1 MAPQTPAVVMDNG
14 TGYSKLGFAGNDS
27 PSFVFPT
34 AIATKAGAGSAG
46 AGARPAVANKPSFL
60 ASGGGAGGHLSAKR
74 GTEDLDFFIGD
85 EALSAAS
92 GPGYGINYPIRH
104 GQIENWDQMER
115 FWSNSIFKYLRV
127 EPEDHYFLLTEP
139 VSPGALQCFLSWSP
153 LNPPE
158 NRENTAEI
166 MFESFNCAGLY
177 IAVQAVLA
185 LAASWTSS
193 KVTDRSLTG
202 TVIDSGDG
210 VTHVIPVAEGYVIGS
225 SIKSIPIAGRDITY
239 FVQSLLR
246 DRGEPD
252 SSLKTA
258 EKVKEEYCY
267 VSPDI
272 VKEFARYDREP
283 DRFLKHTVTAP
294 NGRSVSID
302 VGYERFLA
310 PEIFFNPE
318 IYSSDFLTPLPNV
331 VDGVIQSSPIDV
343 RRGLYKNIVLSGGS
357 TLYKDFGR
365 RLQRD
370 IRHLVD
376 ARLRASE
383 ARSGG
388 ARSGGLDVAVVTH
401 KRQRHGPWFGGS
413 LLGQTPEFRSYCH
426 TKAEYDEIGP
436 SIVRRFAL
444 LGGPGT

>member
-1 MAPQTPAVVMDNG
+1 MQ
-14 TGYSKLGFAGNDS
+14 
-27 PSFVFPT
+27 
-34 AIATKAGAGSAG
+34 
-46 AGARPAVANKPSFL
+46 
-60 ASGGGAGGHLSAKR
+60 
-74 GTEDLDFFIGD
+74 
-85 EALSAAS
+85 
-92 GPGYGINYPIRH
+92 
-104 GQIENWDQMER
+104 
-115 FWSNSIFKYLRV
+115 
-127 EPEDHYFLLTEP
+127 
-139 VSPGALQCFLSWSP
+139 
-153 LNPPE
+153 
-158 NRENTAEI
+158 
-166 MFESFNCAGLY
+166 
-177 IAVQAVLA
+177 
-185 LAASWTSS
+185 
-193 KVTDRSLTG
+193 DRSLTG

-258 EKVKEEYCY
+258 QEIKEEYCY
-267 VSPDI
+267 VCPDI
-272 VKEFARYDREP
+272 VKEFSRFDRDP
-283 DRFLKHTVTAP
+283 TRFAQHPVLQPGGRKVTV
-294 NGRSVSID
+294 D

-318 IYSSDFLTPLPNV
+318 IYSSDFLTPLPVV

-370 IRHLVD
+370 IKQLVD
-376 ARLRASE
+376 ARIRASE
-383 ARSGG
+383 VRSGG
-388 ARSGGLDVAVVTH
+388 AKSGGLEVQVITH

-426 TKAEYDEIGP
+426 TKAEVSTRNMTPNWDRLTKQLVFSTRNTDRVLCGGLP
-436 SIVRRFAL
+436 SWVDLVVLKHGLVRRRYRKARAKRNGRPRAAPPRSRYKL
-444 LGGPGT
+444 SDYQNVAGAGGVLDRRPF

>member
-1 MAPQTPAVVMDNG
+1 M
-14 TGYSKLGFAGNDS
+14 
-27 PSFVFPT
+27 
-34 AIATKAGAGSAG
+34 AGSYGAILVQLYLQISTCRARRSPLPPDRAG
-46 AGARPAVANKPSFL
+46 RFL
-60 ASGGGAGGHLSAKR
+60 TLHDIACSTNTS
-74 GTEDLDFFIGD
+74 
-85 EALSAAS
+85 
-92 GPGYGINYPIRH
+92 
-104 GQIENWDQMER
+104 Q
-115 FWSNSIFKYLRV
+115 
-127 EPEDHYFLLTEP
+127 
-139 VSPGALQCFLSWSP
+139 P

-166 MFESFNCAGLY
+166 FFESFNCAGLY

-193 KVTDRSLTG
+193 KVQDRSLTG

-225 SIKSIPIAGRDITY
+225 SIKSIPIAGRDLTY

-258 EKVKEEYCY
+258 QEIKEEYCY
-267 VSPDI
+267 VCPDI
-272 VKEFARYDREP
+272 VKEFSRFDRDP
-283 DRFLKHTVTAP
+283 TRFVKHNVLQPGGRQTTV
-294 NGRSVSID
+294 D

-318 IYSSDFLTPLPNV
+318 IYSSDFLTPLPTV

-370 IRHLVD
+370 IKQLVD
-376 ARLRASE
+376 ARIRASE
-383 ARSGG
+383 VKSGG
-388 ARSGGLDVAVVTH
+388 ARSGGLEVQVITH

-426 TKAEYDEIGP
+426 TKAE
-436 SIVRRFAL
+436 VRRFQLHTAITIKLTLTLHSTKNTDQELYEDL
-444 LGGPGT
+444 LFLVDLVDHKTVVSVRDDAMSYNENLPKSKSTSSHVLDQKEVESGECHYRRIGEAPDYQKIHSLPFTRATIHFHDHKKDVMMCFG

>member
-1 MAPQTPAVVMDNG
+1 
-14 TGYSKLGFAGNDS
+14 
-27 PSFVFPT
+27 
-34 AIATKAGAGSAG
+34 
-46 AGARPAVANKPSFL
+46 
-60 ASGGGAGGHLSAKR
+60 
-74 GTEDLDFFIGD
+74 
-85 EALSAAS
+85 
-92 GPGYGINYPIRH
+92 
-104 GQIENWDQMER
+104 
-115 FWSNSIFKYLRV
+115 
-127 EPEDHYFLLTEP
+127 
-139 VSPGALQCFLSWSP
+139 
-153 LNPPE
+153 
-158 NRENTAEI
+158 
-166 MFESFNCAGLY
+166 MFESFNVAGLY

-193 KVTDRSLTG
+193 KVQDRSLTG
-202 TVIDSGDG
+202 TVIDSGEG

-225 SIKSIPIAGRDITY
+225 SIKSVPIAGRDITY

-258 EKVKEEYCY
+258 EKIKEEFCY
-267 VSPDI
+267 VCPDI

-283 DRFLKHTVTAP
+283 ERFGKHTINYP
-294 NGRSVSID
+294 NGRNAVVD

-318 IYSSDFLTPLPNV
+318 IYSSDFLTPLPNI
-331 VDGVIQSSPIDV
+331 VDTVIQQSPIDV

-357 TLYKDFGR
+357 TLYENFGR

-376 ARLRASE
+376 ARIQASE

-388 ARSGGLDVAVVTH
+388 AKSGGLDVQVITH

-413 LLGQTPEFRSYCH
+413 LLGQTPEFKSYCH
-426 TKAEYDEIGP
+426 TKAEYDGTYHSLSCTPINTDECPRIRPFNSEKICSSGRP
-436 SIVRRFAL
+436 RKQLSCQRCTCRLTIRLKFNHIKNDDTTTFPILYFLFVQYTNPESVITSHDIIQGFIFA
-444 LGGPGT
+444 

>member
-1 MAPQTPAVVMDNG
+1 LVQF
-14 TGYSKLGFAGNDS
+14 YIQ
-27 PSFVFPT
+27 VFESRARGPLFSAHRTCT
-34 AIATKAGAGSAG
+34 AYRSHSDHLFTD
-46 AGARPAVANKPSFL
+46 
-60 ASGGGAGGHLSAKR
+60 AS
-74 GTEDLDFFIGD
+74 
-85 EALSAAS
+85 
-92 GPGYGINYPIRH
+92 
-104 GQIENWDQMER
+104 Q
-115 FWSNSIFKYLRV
+115 
-127 EPEDHYFLLTEP
+127 
-139 VSPGALQCFLSWSP
+139 P

-193 KVTDRSLTG
+193 KVSDRSLTG

-258 EKVKEEYCY
+258 ERVKEEYCY
-267 VSPDI
+267 VCPDI
-272 VKEFARYDREP
+272 VKEFSRFDKEP
-283 DRFLKHTVTAP
+283 DRFLKHTVKSP
-294 NGRSVSID
+294 NGRSVTVD

-318 IYSSDFLTPLPNV
+318 IYSSDFLTPLPTV

-370 IRHLVD
+370 IKH
-376 ARLRASE
+376 
-383 ARSGG
+383 
-388 ARSGGLDVAVVTH
+388 
-401 KRQRHGPWFGGS
+401 
-413 LLGQTPEFRSYCH
+413 
-426 TKAEYDEIGP
+426 P
-436 SIVRRFAL
+436 SIRSEEGRKEERWSRSAGYYSQKAAARTVVRGKLA
-444 LGGPGT
+444 GPDP

>member
-1 MAPQTPAVVMDNG
+1 M
-14 TGYSKLGFAGNDS
+14 S
-27 PSFVFPT
+27 
-34 AIATKAGAGSAG
+34 
-46 AGARPAVANKPSFL
+46 
-60 ASGGGAGGHLSAKR
+60 
-74 GTEDLDFFIGD
+74 
-85 EALSAAS
+85 
-92 GPGYGINYPIRH
+92 
-104 GQIENWDQMER
+104 
-115 FWSNSIFKYLRV
+115 
-127 EPEDHYFLLTEP
+127 
-139 VSPGALQCFLSWSP
+139 C
-153 LNPPE
+153 
-158 NRENTAEI
+158 
-166 MFESFNCAGLY
+166 
-177 IAVQAVLA
+177 
-185 LAASWTSS
+185 
-193 KVTDRSLTG
+193 
-202 TVIDSGDG
+202 
-210 VTHVIPVAEGYVIGS
+210 
-225 SIKSIPIAGRDITY
+225 
-239 FVQSLLR
+239 
-246 DRGEPD
+246 
-252 SSLKTA
+252 
-258 EKVKEEYCY
+258 
-267 VSPDI
+267 PDI

-294 NGRSVSID
+294 NGRSVNID
-302 VGYERFLA
+302 IGYERFLA

-376 ARLRASE
+376 ARIRASE

-444 LGGPGT
+444 LGGPGGA

>member
-1 MAPQTPAVVMDNG
+1 MAAQTPAVVMDNG

-34 AIATKAGAGSAG
+34 AIATKSGAGSAPG
-46 AGARPAVANKPSFL
+46 AGSGRPPVANKPSFL
-60 ASGGGAGGHLSAKR
+60 TGGAGPTSSLASKR
-74 GTEDLDFFIGD
+74 GTEDLDYFIGD
-85 EALSAAS
+85 EALSASS
-92 GPGYGINYPIRH
+92 GPGYGIHYPIRH
-104 GQIENWDQMER
+104 GQIENWDHMER

-139 VSPGALQCFLSWSP
+139 P

-166 MFESFNCAGLY
+166 FFESFNCAGLY

-239 FVQSLLR
+239 FVQNLLR
-246 DRGEPD
+246 DRHEAD

-258 EKVKEEYCY
+258 EKIKEEYCY
-267 VSPDI
+267 VCPDI

-283 DRFLKHTVTAP
+283 DRFLKHTVTSP
-294 NGRSVSID
+294 NGRTVSID

-318 IYSSDFLTPLPNV
+318 IYSSDFLTPLPTV

-376 ARLRASE
+376 ARIRASE

-388 ARSGGLDVAVVTH
+388 ARSGGLDVQVITH

-444 LGGPGT
+444 LGGPGSA

>member
-1 MAPQTPAVVMDNG
+1 M
-14 TGYSKLGFAGNDS
+14 
-27 PSFVFPT
+27 
-34 AIATKAGAGSAG
+34 
-46 AGARPAVANKPSFL
+46 
-60 ASGGGAGGHLSAKR
+60 
-74 GTEDLDFFIGD
+74 
-85 EALSAAS
+85 
-92 GPGYGINYPIRH
+92 
-104 GQIENWDQMER
+104 
-115 FWSNSIFKYLRV
+115 
-127 EPEDHYFLLTEP
+127 
-139 VSPGALQCFLSWSP
+139 
-153 LNPPE
+153 
-158 NRENTAEI
+158 
-166 MFESFNCAGLY
+166 Y

-193 KVTDRSLTG
+193 KVQDRSLTG

-239 FVQSLLR
+239 FVQSMLR

-258 EKVKEEYCY
+258 QEIKEEYCY
-267 VSPDI
+267 VCPDI
-272 VKEFARYDREP
+272 VKEFSRYDR
-283 DRFLKHTVTAP
+283 DRSRFAKHVVSHP
-294 NGRSVSID
+294 GGRQVSVD

-318 IYSSDFLTPLPNV
+318 IYSSDFLTPLPVV
-331 VDGVIQSSPIDV
+331 VDGVIQQSPIDV

-370 IRHLVD
+370 IKQMVD
-376 ARLRASE
+376 ARIRASE
-383 ARSGG
+383 VRSGG
-388 ARSGGLDVAVVTH
+388 ARSGGLEVQVITH

-426 TKAEYDEIGP
+426 TKAEVRNLHITSSNSFTDNHAVPRIRTQHCAEIRPLGRTWRG
-436 SIVRRFAL
+436 VRRLGFIDGTESTGSNSSCYIVLVLNFQKVSSTPIASRRGASPDIRLAPPPGGARYL
-444 LGGPGT
+444 LFTHKQARRDDDGSVSKNITLHYNLLSKSRPPTLA

>member
-1 MAPQTPAVVMDNG
+1 M
-14 TGYSKLGFAGNDS
+14 
-27 PSFVFPT
+27 
-34 AIATKAGAGSAG
+34 
-46 AGARPAVANKPSFL
+46 
-60 ASGGGAGGHLSAKR
+60 
-74 GTEDLDFFIGD
+74 
-85 EALSAAS
+85 
-92 GPGYGINYPIRH
+92 
-104 GQIENWDQMER
+104 
-115 FWSNSIFKYLRV
+115 
-127 EPEDHYFLLTEP
+127 
-139 VSPGALQCFLSWSP
+139 
-153 LNPPE
+153 
-158 NRENTAEI
+158 
-166 MFESFNCAGLY
+166 
-177 IAVQAVLA
+177 LA

-193 KVTDRSLTG
+193 KVQDRSLTG

-258 EKVKEEYCY
+258 QEIKEEYCY
-267 VSPDI
+267 VCPDI
-272 VKEFARYDREP
+272 VKEFSRFDRDP
-283 DRFLKHTVTAP
+283 TRFAQHPVLQPGGRKVTV
-294 NGRSVSID
+294 D

-318 IYSSDFLTPLPNV
+318 IYSSDFLTPLPVV

-370 IRHLVD
+370 IKHLVD
-376 ARLRASE
+376 DRIRASE
-383 ARSGG
+383 VRSGG
-388 ARSGGLDVAVVTH
+388 AKSGGLEVQVISH

-426 TKAEYDEIGP
+426 TKAEVCLCLELHINGLTIPAIFLMNTFANNVLPFSTRNTDPALCGDLLCSVALEVLRRLLCY
-436 SIVRRFAL
+436 VRRTSRGF
-444 LGGPGT
+444 

>member
-1 MAPQTPAVVMDNG
+1 M
-14 TGYSKLGFAGNDS
+14 
-27 PSFVFPT
+27 
-34 AIATKAGAGSAG
+34 
-46 AGARPAVANKPSFL
+46 
-60 ASGGGAGGHLSAKR
+60 
-74 GTEDLDFFIGD
+74 
-85 EALSAAS
+85 
-92 GPGYGINYPIRH
+92 
-104 GQIENWDQMER
+104 
-115 FWSNSIFKYLRV
+115 
-127 EPEDHYFLLTEP
+127 
-139 VSPGALQCFLSWSP
+139 
-153 LNPPE
+153 
-158 NRENTAEI
+158 
-166 MFESFNCAGLY
+166 Y

-193 KVTDRSLTG
+193 KVQDRSLTG

-258 EKVKEEYCY
+258 QEIKEEYCY
-267 VSPDI
+267 VCPDI
-272 VKEFARYDREP
+272 VKEFSKYDR
-283 DRFLKHTVTAP
+283 DRTRFAKHVVSHP
-294 NGRSVSID
+294 NGRQVSVD

-318 IYSSDFLTPLPNV
+318 IYSSDFLTPLPVV
-331 VDGVIQSSPIDV
+331 VDGVIQQSPIDV

-370 IRHLVD
+370 IKQLVD
-376 ARLRASE
+376 ARIRASE
-383 ARSGG
+383 VRSGG
-388 ARSGGLDVAVVTH
+388 ARSGGLDVSVITH

-426 TKAEYDEIGP
+426 TKAE
-436 SIVRRFAL
+436 VRLSDLLLQTLANQDYSTKNMAPAL
-444 LGGPGT
+444 CEDSPCWVAPVALRGRLKQSRITPQRIPRVYTLLSREQASWSRRKTRRWGVCCGVQ

>member
-1 MAPQTPAVVMDNG
+1 
-14 TGYSKLGFAGNDS
+14 
-27 PSFVFPT
+27 
-34 AIATKAGAGSAG
+34 
-46 AGARPAVANKPSFL
+46 
-60 ASGGGAGGHLSAKR
+60 
-74 GTEDLDFFIGD
+74 
-85 EALSAAS
+85 
-92 GPGYGINYPIRH
+92 
-104 GQIENWDQMER
+104 
-115 FWSNSIFKYLRV
+115 
-127 EPEDHYFLLTEP
+127 
-139 VSPGALQCFLSWSP
+139 
-153 LNPPE
+153 
-158 NRENTAEI
+158 
-166 MFESFNCAGLY
+166 MFESFNVAGLY

-193 KVTDRSLTG
+193 KVQDRSLTG
-202 TVIDSGDG
+202 TVIDSGAG

-225 SIKSIPIAGRDITY
+225 SIKSVPIAGRDITQ

-246 DRGEPD
+246 ERGEPD
-252 SSLKTA
+252 SSLATA
-258 EKVKEEYCY
+258 ERIKEEYCY
-267 VSPDI
+267 VCPDI
-272 VKEFARYDREP
+272 VKEFARYDRESD
-283 DRFLKHTVTAP
+283 DRFKQHTVTYA
-294 NGRSVSID
+294 NGKTTIVD

-318 IYSSDFLTPLPNV
+318 IYSSDFLTPLPTI
-331 VDGVIQSSPIDV
+331 VDNVIQTSPIDV

-376 ARLRASE
+376 ARIKASE

-388 ARSGGLDVAVVTH
+388 AKSGGLDVQVITH

-444 LGGPGT
+444 LGGPGST

>member
-1 MAPQTPAVVMDNG
+1 MPAD
-14 TGYSKLGFAGNDS
+14 
-27 PSFVFPT
+27 
-34 AIATKAGAGSAG
+34 
-46 AGARPAVANKPSFL
+46 
-60 ASGGGAGGHLSAKR
+60 H
-74 GTEDLDFFIGD
+74 
-85 EALSAAS
+85 
-92 GPGYGINYPIRH
+92 
-104 GQIENWDQMER
+104 DQ
-115 FWSNSIFKYLRV
+115 
-127 EPEDHYFLLTEP
+127 
-139 VSPGALQCFLSWSP
+139 P

-193 KVTDRSLTG
+193 KVQGRSLTG
-202 TVIDSGDG
+202 TVIDSGEG

-258 EKVKEEYCY
+258 ERIKEEFCY

-283 DRFLKHTVTAP
+283 DKFAKYPITYP
-294 NGRSVSID
+294 NGRSATVD

-318 IYSSDFLTPLPNV
+318 IYSSDFLTPLPNI
-331 VDGVIQSSPIDV
+331 VDTVIQTSPIDV

-357 TLYKDFGR
+357 TLYENFGR
-365 RLQRD
+365 RLGRD

-376 ARLRASE
+376 ARIKASE
-383 ARSGG
+383 VKSGG
-388 ARSGGLDVAVVTH
+388 AKSGGLDVQVVTH
-401 KRQRHGPWFGGS
+401 RRQRHAPWFGGS

-426 TKAEYDEIGP
+426 TKQGE
-436 SIVRRFAL
+436 
-444 LGGPGT
+444 